1 MGRVD
6 EQITEMVEGSD
17 SDLEFAAD
25 SSTAVV
31 RQVAG
36 GGGEPRPAQPPAQA
50 IQDYRLIADTDPHVS
65 EAINTLVDYLVGSG
79 FNIQPANIPGT
90 DTEQTDEDIAD
101 LKRLVEAS
109 SFEREIANWVWHALV
124 DGTAFLEIVVENDN
138 FRPKTLPTEDIEI
151 QTDEFGNIQSF
162 IQTAAGG
169 DEIEFDPH
177 EIAVLRF
184 QRHPD
189 EDFGR
194 SIIEPVQEQA
204 NILRDMEIDTA
215 RFVATKAYPPI
226 MWQCGT
232 DERPWTQDEID
243 EWLQNIDQI
252 EPESMLAVGHDVEQE
267 VVGVTSTSSTAGA
280 MRLEETFTHLMQ
292 RIATGIGVPADLMNT
307 DTLSGNELQ
316 AVMPK
321 FDRRIQ
327 RYRNVIKD
335 AVRYQIFPSI
345 LSDARYIEYNDIPP
359 EFEFGKHSSE
369 EERLEADLA
378 IRLVNNNLLTF
389 EAAAKRLG
397 IDPETELPDNVQDID
412 GQQQMAILQALSG
425 AGDSIQNG
433 SDGGRPTDTEGGTQS
448 AGREVDTRQN
458 PGEDNSGQSDRPQS
472 GTNQE

>member
-6 EQITEMVEGSD
+6 EQITEMVEEGD
-17 SDLEFAAD
+17 NDLEFALD

-31 RQVAG
+31 RQVSG
-36 GGGEPRPAQPPAQA
+36 GGNPRPVQPPAQN
-50 IQDYRLIADTDPHVS
+50 IQNYRTIADTDPHVS
-65 EAINTLVDYLVGSG
+65 EAIGTLVDYLIGSG
-79 FNIQPANIPGT
+79 VSIQPANIPGT
-90 DTEQTDEDIAD
+90 DMEQTDEDIAD

-109 SFEREIANWVWHALV
+109 SFERVLANWVWHALV
-124 DGTAFLEIVVENDN
+124 DGTAFLEIVVENDT
-138 FRPKTLPTEDIEI
+138 FRPKVLPTEDIEI

-162 IQTAAGG
+162 IQTASGG
-169 DEIEFDPH
+169 SEITFDPH
-177 EIAVLRF
+177 EIAILRF

-232 DERPWTQDEID
+232 EERPWTQDEID
-243 EWLQNIDQI
+243 EWLNNIDNI

-267 VVGVTSTSSTAGA
+267 VVGVTSTSSSAGA
-280 MRLEETFTHLMQ
+280 MRLEETFKHLMQ
-292 RIATGIGVPADLMNT
+292 RIATGIGVPADLLNT
-307 DTLSGNELQ
+307 DTLSGSELQ
-316 AVMPK
+316 SVMPK
-321 FDRRIQ
+321 FDRRVQ
-327 RYRNVIKD
+327 RYRQVIRD
-335 AVRYQIFPSI
+335 AIRYQIFPSI
-345 LSDARYIEYNDIPP
+345 LGDSRAIEYADVPP
-359 EFEFGKHSSE
+359 EVEFGKHSSE

-412 GQQQMAILQALSG
+412 GQQQMAILQTLSG

-448 AGREVDTRQN
+448 AGREVNSREN
-458 PGEDNSGQSDRPQS
+458 PEEDQSGQSDRPQQ

>member
-1 MGRVD
+1 MGRVA
-6 EQITEMVEGSD
+6 EQITEMVDEEGI
-17 SDLEFAAD
+17 EFAAD
-25 SSTAVV
+25 SPTAVV
-31 RQVAG
+31 RQAG
-36 GGGEPRPAQPPAQA
+36 GGSGEPRPAQPPAQN
-50 IQDYRLIADTDPHVS
+50 IEDFRLIADTDPHVS
-65 EAINTLVDYLVGSG
+65 EAVDTLVDYLVGSG
-79 FNIQPANIPGT
+79 FTIQPANIPGA

-101 LKRLVEAS
+101 LKLLIETS
-109 SFEREIANWVWHALV
+109 SFETELANWVWHALV
-124 DGTAFLEIVVENDN
+124 DGTAFLEIVVEDDH

-151 QTDEFGNIQSF
+151 QTDEFGNIQSY
-162 IQTAAGG
+162 IQNAAGG

-184 QRHPD
+184 HRHPD

-204 NILRDMEIDTA
+204 DILRDMEIDTA

-226 MWQCGT
+226 LWKLGSE
-232 DERPWTQDEID
+232 ERPRTEDEID
-243 EWLQNIDQI
+243 EWLNNVDTI
-252 EPESMLAVGHDVEQE
+252 EPESMLAVSHDVEQD

-280 MRLEETFTHLMQ
+280 MRLEETFQHLMQ
-292 RIATGIGVPADLMNT
+292 RIATGMGIPSDLLNT

-316 AVMPK
+316 VAMPK

-327 RYRNVIKD
+327 RYRNVIRD
-335 AVRYQIFPSI
+335 AVRYQLFPSI
-345 LSDARYIEYNDIPP
+345 LADATALEYGDIPP

-412 GQQQMAILQALSG
+412 GEEQMEILQLLAG

-433 SDGGRPTDTEGGTQS
+433 ADGGRPTDTEGGTQS
-448 AGREVDTRQN
+448 SGREATTRQD
-458 PGEDNSGQSDRPQS
+458 PGGDNSGASDRPQQ
-472 GTNQE
+472 GVTQE